1 MALAAAS
8 VGRVFLPLVN
18 QVIEDRRR
26 GLGNWIAGRLRGRV
40 DGRLLQQQI
49 EKALEKGTVDRLI
62 SEYEE
67 ELPEQTIQRIRDI
80 AELGPVF
87 TKAQHMINS
96 RKYITETGRVFIR
109 LAQLLE
115 TSSKDRPLQNP
126 AILNTV
132 VADEEG
138 RESVPVASL
147 DYLVALLLRFA
158 GAISSQTARALV
170 PSGGG
175 WSLEHDPTIE
185 FSLRKPEEI
194 RFRPKAA
201 IQGAVVK
208 YSASQKAYLQLVDK
222 YRLATLIQDYYT
234 DATACIKAAQT
245 RVERVQRAQRIHAYM
260 DPKHLQGLAL
270 AMRAEAQYWLFAI
283 SDALPSIVSD
293 TLKFSKGDAAK
304 MNGDLRDLVDFPQN
318 EWNKFIGSL
327 TVYKDI
333 GGGFAGAQDLYKQA
347 LALCRPGKDAEMI
360 QKRVGQAA
368 KLAQGNPLYV
378 VADPSPVF

>member
-18 QVIEDRRR
+18 QVIEDRVR

-80 AELGPVF
+80 AELRPVF

-96 RKYITETGRVFIR
+96 RKYTAESGRVFIR

-115 TSSKDRPLQNP
+115 SSSKDRPLQNP

-138 RESVPVASL
+138 RESAPVASL

-158 GAISSQTARALV
+158 GAISSQTAKALV
-170 PSGGG
+170 PSAAG

-185 FSLRKPEEI
+185 FALRKPEEM
-194 RFRPKAA
+194 RFRPKTAT
-201 IQGAVVK
+201 QGAAAK
-208 YSASQKAYLQLVDK
+208 YSAAQKAYLQLVEK

-234 DATACIKAAQT
+234 DAAACIKAAQT

-260 DPKHLQGLAL
+260 DPKHLQGLAV
-270 AMRAEAQYWLFAI
+270 AMRAEAQHWLFAI
-283 SDALPSIVSD
+283 SDTLPSIVSD
-293 TLKFSKGDAAK
+293 ALKFSKGDATK
-304 MNGDLRDLVDFPQN
+304 MGGDLRELVDFPQN
-318 EWNKFIGSL
+318 EWNRFIGWL

-333 GGGFAGAQDLYKQA
+333 GAGLAGAQDLYRQA
-347 LALCRPGKDAEMI
+347 LGLCRPGKDAEMI
-360 QKRVGQAA
+360 QKRAGQAV
-368 KLAQGNPLYV
+368 KLVQGSPLYV
-378 VADPSPVF
+378 VADPNPVF

>member
-8 VGRVFLPLVN
+8 IGRVFLPLVN
-18 QVIEDRRR
+18 QVIDDRVR

-40 DGRLLQQQI
+40 DGRTLQQQI

-62 SEYEE
+62 AEYDE
-67 ELPEQTIQRIRDI
+67 ELSEQTIQRIKDI
-80 AELGPVF
+80 AELGPTF

-96 RKYITETGRVFIR
+96 RKYTMETGPVFIR

-115 TSSKDRPLQNP
+115 SSSKERPLQNP

-158 GAISSQTARALV
+158 AAISSETARMLA
-170 PSGGG
+170 PSAAG
-175 WSLEHDPTIE
+175 WSLERDEAIE

-194 RFRPKAA
+194 RFRPKPPG
-201 IQGAVVK
+201 QGATSK
-208 YSASQKAYLQLVDK
+208 ISAAQKAYLQLVEQ

-234 DATACIKAAQT
+234 NAAACIKAARI
-245 RVERVQRAQRIHAYM
+245 RVERVQRAQRVHAYM
-260 DPKHLQGLAL
+260 DPKHLQGLAV
-270 AMRAEAQYWLFAI
+270 AMRAEAQYWLFAV
-283 SDALPSIVSD
+283 SDALSTIVGD
-293 TLKFSKGDAAK
+293 TMKFSKGDATK
-304 MNGDLRDLVDFPQN
+304 IGGDLRDLVEFPQN
-318 EWNKFIGSL
+318 EWTRFVGCL

-333 GGGFAGAQDLYKQA
+333 GAGLAGAQDLYKQA
-347 LALCRPGKDAEMI
+347 LSLCRPGKDAGII
-360 QKRVGQAA
+360 QKRVTQAG
-368 KLAQGNPLYV
+368 KLAQGSPLYV
-378 VADPSPVF
+378 VPDPSAVF